1 MSHLPQDGGIK
12 RVRLVG
18 RRAAPLAGLSGTLP
32 SIAVPKSDP
41 NLSRAEVLQ
50 QNIAAAAVTT
60 GGQASQSSTLKD
72 AVAAEEPPIDAVP
85 YVSSVPLTPQSFSAY
100 GQVIAGPG
108 QQHSASSTPLIVNQ
122 GTARKYAHQGEIK
135 QTFPHD
141 ANAKTNMH
149 LYRCD
154 SIPHGQLPLPLKMLE
169 RHRFSSQSF
178 VPLESPG
185 HKGQYLVVVAQN
197 GSDDKPDLSTLASFV
212 ANGQQAICYLPG
224 TWHLPMTP
232 IGDGGPLDYACIV
245 AESEVQPEL
254 NCDENWW
261 EVPCAYVGL

>member
-1 MSHLPQDGGIK
+1 M
-12 RVRLVG
+12 G
-18 RRAAPLAGLSGTLP
+18 RRAAPLAGYSGALP

-50 QNIAAAAVTT
+50 QNIAAAAATSA
-60 GGQASQSSTLKD
+60 GQAQQSSTLKE
-72 AVAAEEPPIDAVP
+72 AVAAEDGPIDAVP

-100 GQVIAGPG
+100 GQVIAGPK
-108 QQHSASSTPLIVNQ
+108 QHSASSSSSSKPLIVNQ

-135 QTFPHD
+135 QTFAQD
-141 ANAKTNMH
+141 AKAKINMH

-154 SIPHGQLPLPLKMLE
+154 SIPHAELPLALKMLE

-197 GSDDKPDLSTLASFV
+197 GPDDRPDLSTLASFV
-212 ANGQQAICYLPG
+212 ANGQEAVCYLPG

-232 IGDGGPLDYACIV
+232 IGDGGPLNYACIV

-261 EVPCAYVGL
+261 EVPCAYVGS